1 MQGSMI
7 MFVAIIL
14 IFYFLIIRPQK
25 KRDKETKAM
34 LDAMKKGDK
43 IVTIG
48 GIHGTVVT
56 VKDQTVVIK
65 VDDNTRIEF
74 TKTAISTVLNKD
86 AAKTNPNA
94 KKKVEEK
101 KEEAKVEDK
110 SGEAKGDDVPDNTV
124 EFKAPEKKD

>member
-1 MQGSMI
+1 MRGKPNARLNDDHCYNVRRHHPDLLLPDHQAAEEEGQGD
-7 MFVAIIL
+7 
-14 IFYFLIIRPQK
+14 Q
-25 KRDKETKAM
+25 
-34 LDAMKKGDK
+34 

-110 SGEAKGDDVPDNTV
+110 SGEANGDDVPDNTV